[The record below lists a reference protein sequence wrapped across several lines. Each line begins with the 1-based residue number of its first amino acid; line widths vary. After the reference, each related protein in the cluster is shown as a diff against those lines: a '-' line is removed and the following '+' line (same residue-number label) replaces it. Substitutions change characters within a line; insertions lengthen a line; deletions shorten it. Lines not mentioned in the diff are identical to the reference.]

1 MIGAARRTIAVADS
15 SKFGNDYPMVFA
27 DLSDLDLLVTDTGLP
42 EEAAMRIIKAG
53 RELEVRRV

>member
-1 MIGAARRTIAVADS
+1 VADS